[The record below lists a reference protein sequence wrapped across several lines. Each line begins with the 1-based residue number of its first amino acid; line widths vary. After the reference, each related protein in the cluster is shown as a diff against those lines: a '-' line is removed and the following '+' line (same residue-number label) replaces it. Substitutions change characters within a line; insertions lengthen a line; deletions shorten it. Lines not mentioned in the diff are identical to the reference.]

1 MYYALEVKVEK
12 DDEWY
17 VAICDELELT
27 GRGTTRDNAC
37 EELKEVIALF
47 FEMADNQE
55 AGKYLSRLK
64 QIPPPN
70 FQRKLRVDISPPAD
84 TSLITGGLELAYA

>member
-1 MYYALEVKVEK
+1 MNYALEVTVEK

-17 VAICDELELT
+17 VAASDELDLT
-27 GRGTTRDNAC
+27 GRGKTPGDAC

-47 FEMADNQE
+47 FEMADNRE
-55 AGKYLSRLK
+55 VGKYLSRLK

-70 FQRKLRVDISPPAD
+70 SRRKLRIDISPPVG
-84 TSLITGGLELAYA
+84 TSPVTGELELAYA